1 MILGKVKGTVVS
13 SEKNINIPGARFL
26 LIDKCNSKGETKG
39 DYLVALDLTGAGNN
53 EMVMVSQSTS
63 ARETPVTKNKPIDAV
78 IVGIIDMID
87 EYDKVVYR
95 K

>member
-63 ARETPVTKNKPIDAV
+63 ARETPVTKDKPIDAV
-78 IVGIIDMID
+78 IVGIIDIID